1 MRKLLASTATA
12 AVALAGLVFADPA
25 QAASSHQT
33 ASSSTVSVQAINCH
47 AKESVRIRQS
57 KSTSSAALGLFP
69 KGAGADCGAS
79 TEGGTFTACGY
90 TNGYFWIAINYQ
102 GIKGYVA
109 LYCIT
114 RP

>member
-1 MRKLLASTATA
+1 MRRVLASA
-12 AVALAGLVFADPA
+12 AAAAAIAAGLTFATPA
-25 QAASSHQT
+25 QAASSDT
-33 ASSSTVSVQAINCH
+33 ASVQAINCH

-57 KSTSSAALGLFP
+57 KSTSATSLGLFP

-79 TEGGTFTACGY
+79 TEGGTYTACGH
-90 TNGYFWIAINYQ
+90 TDGYFWIAINYQ

>member
-1 MRKLLASTATA
+1 MRKLLAGAATTMIA
-12 AVALAGLVFADPA
+12 FAGLTFAAPA
-25 QAASSHQT
+25 QAATSDT
-33 ASSSTVSVQAINCH
+33 TSVQAINCH

-57 KSTSSAALGLFP
+57 KSTSSTSLGLFP
-69 KGAGADCGAS
+69 KGAGAECGGAS
-79 TEGGTFTACGY
+79 EGGTFTACGY

-102 GIKGYVA
+102 GIRGYVA

>member
-1 MRKLLASTATA
+1 MIRKFFAGAATA
-12 AVALAGLVFADPA
+12 MAAVTSLAFAAPA
-25 QAASSHQT
+25 QAATSD
-33 ASSSTVSVQAINCH
+33 TVSTQAINCH
-47 AKESVRIRQS
+47 AAESVIIRQS
-57 KSTSSAALGLFP
+57 TSTSSTALGLFP
-69 KGAGADCGAS
+69 KGAGAECGGS
-79 TEGGTFTACGY
+79 VEGGTYTACGH

>member
-1 MRKLLASTATA
+1 MRKLLTGAATA
-12 AVALAGLVFADPA
+12 MLTAAGLGFAAPA
-25 QAASSHQT
+25 QATSSDP
-33 ASSSTVSVQAINCH
+33 VSAQAINCY

-57 KSTSSAALGLFP
+57 KSTGSTSLGLFP
-69 KGAGADCGAS
+69 KGAGAECGAA
-79 TEGGTFTACGY
+79 TEGGTYSACGH
-90 TNGYFWIAINYQ
+90 TNGYFWIAVNYQ

>member
-1 MRKLLASTATA
+1 MRKFLAGVATA
-12 AVALAGLVFADPA
+12 MLTVAGLTFAAPA
-25 QAASSHQT
+25 QAASSD
-33 ASSSTVSVQAINCH
+33 TVSVQEINCH

-57 KSTSSAALGLFP
+57 KSTGSSALGLFP
-69 KGAGADCGAS
+69 KGAGAECGGAS
-79 TEGGTFTACGY
+79 EGGTFTACGY

-102 GIKGYVA
+102 GIRGYVA

>member
-1 MRKLLASTATA
+1 MRKFLAGAATTIV
-12 AVALAGLVFADPA
+12 AVAGLAVAAPA
-25 QAASSHQT
+25 QAASSD
-33 ASSSTVSVQAINCH
+33 AESVQAINCH

-57 KSTSSAALGLFP
+57 KSTGSTALGLFP
-69 KGAGADCGAS
+69 KGAGAECGGAS
-79 TEGGTFTACGY
+79 EGGTFTACGY
-90 TNGYFWIAINYQ
+90 TDGFFWIAINYQ

>member
-1 MRKLLASTATA
+1 MRKLLAGAATTMIA
-12 AVALAGLVFADPA
+12 FAGLTFATPA
-25 QAASSHQT
+25 QAATSGT
-33 ASSSTVSVQAINCH
+33 TSVQAINCH

-57 KSTSSAALGLFP
+57 KSTSSTSLGLFP
-69 KGAGADCGAS
+69 KGAGAECGGAS
-79 TEGGTFTACGY
+79 EGGTFTACGY

-102 GIKGYVA
+102 GVRGYVA